1 MTDKKTENNDKKNV
15 SGATIGIDL
24 GTTFSA
30 MAVLEGGKPG
40 IVSNAEGT
48 RTTPSVIHIKDDE
61 VIVGQIARNQAIVD
75 PHHTIRSIKRKIGT
89 NEKMEIDGKEYSP
102 EELSATI
109 LQKLKKDA
117 EDYLGEEIKEVVI
130 TCPAYFT
137 DSQRQATKDAGK
149 IAGLEVLRII
159 NEPTSACLA
168 YGVGKNKEETILV
181 FDLGGGTFDVSIL
194 ETAEGLFEVKATSGN
209 TLLGGDDFDDR
220 IMKAVYDYFKK
231 EAGVDLT
238 KDASA
243 IQRVKEAS
251 EKAKIELSTK
261 QRATI
266 DIPYITVDKNGKPKN
281 LNYEITR
288 AQFQGMTADLVEKT
302 MGPTRQA
309 MKDSKKKPADIDK
322 VLLVGGATRMPAIR
336 EEIAKMFGEEKI
348 FKGINPDECV
358 AVGAAIQAGVI
369 KGDVKDVLLLDVT
382 PLSLGIETLGQVYTP
397 MVDRNT
403 TIPTS
408 KSQIFSTAAENQP
421 SVEIHVLQGERKFV
435 KDNKTL
441 GKFQLVGIPPAP
453 RGVPQIEVT
462 FDIDVNGIVSVKAKD
477 MGTGNEQKVTVT
489 SPSGIHKDDIER
501 MVKDAEQYEA
511 EDQIRLDAVQL
522 KNEADALVY
531 GVDKTLKDLE
541 GKISED
547 EVSQIKEKQEELKQA
562 LTTDNIDQIKQ
573 KKDALMETL
582 NEIVSKVYQQAGG
595 QPGAAGFD
603 PSQFAKDAGASFTPP
618 GTSAEP
624 EHVVDVDYEVTD
636 DDE

>member
-1 MTDKKTENNDKKNV
+1 MAKV
-15 SGATIGIDL
+15 VGIDL
-24 GTTFSA
+24 GTTNSA
-30 MAVLEGGKPG
+30 IAFMEGGNPT
-40 IVSNAEGT
+40 IIPNAEGG
-48 RTTPSVIHIKDDE
+48 RITPSIVTITKDGE
-61 VIVGQIARNQAIVD
+61 QIVGEIAKRQAISK
-75 PHHTIRSIKRKIGT
+75 PERTIRSIKRKMGSTYKVTIDKT
-89 NEKMEIDGKEYSP
+89 SYTPQEI
-102 EELSATI
+102 SAMI
-109 LQKLKKDA
+109 LRKLKKDA

>member
-1 MTDKKTENNDKKNV
+1 MAKV
-15 SGATIGIDL
+15 VGIDL
-24 GTTFSA
+24 GTTNSA
-30 MAVLEGGKPG
+30 IAFMEGGNPT
-40 IVSNAEGT
+40 IIPNAEGG
-48 RTTPSVIHIKDDE
+48 RITPSIVTITEDGEH
-61 VIVGQIARNQAIVD
+61 IVGEIAKRQAISK
-75 PHHTIRSIKRKIGT
+75 PERTIRSIKRKMGSTHKVTIDKT
-89 NEKMEIDGKEYSP
+89 NYTPQEI
-102 EELSATI
+102 SAMI
-109 LQKLKKDA
+109 LRKLKKDA
-117 EDYLGEEIKEVVI
+117 EDYLGEEIKEAVI

-209 TLLGGDDFDDR
+209 TLLGGDDFDNR
-220 IMKAVYDYFKK
+220 IMKTVFDYFKK

-243 IQRVKEAS
+243 VQRVKEGS

-281 LNYEITR
+281 LNYELTR

-309 MKDSKKKPADIDK
+309 LKDSKKKPADIDK

-348 FKGINPDECV
+348 YKGINPDECV

-382 PLSLGIETLGQVYTP
+382 PLTLGIETLGQVYTP

-408 KSQIFSTAAENQP
+408 KSQIFSTASENQP
-421 SVEIHVLQGERKFV
+421 SVEIHVLQGERKFS

-441 GKFQLVGIPPAP
+441 GRFQLVGIPPAP

-489 SPSGIHKDDIER
+489 SPSGIHKEDIER

-511 EDQIRLDAVQL
+511 EDQIRLEAVQL

-547 EVSQIKEKQEELKQA
+547 EVSLIKEKQEELRQA

-603 PSQFAKDAGASFTPP
+603 PSQFAQDAGASFTPP

-624 EHVVDVDYEVTD
+624 EHVVDVDYEVTN
-636 DDE
+636 DEE